1 MVRKYGALRFVAFIC
16 QVLAWVILLISV
28 VGAGTLIVAVL
39 FNLID
44 LSPVSTLFGGLT
56 VSLVIGIIG
65 GATALF
71 LGAAG
76 CMAFMAFSQAIYLQ
90 IDLEQNT
97 RYTAELL
104 RQMVYLQASTL
115 PAADSAPEPAPVF
128 APPTGTS
135 SAATPAPGIDLLPA
149 SAPSPYAPPAR
160 ATAAPTITTRTP
172 PSS

>member
-104 RQMVYLQASTL
+104 RQMVYLQASIL
-115 PAADSAPEPAPVF
+115 PAADSAPEPAF
-128 APPTGTS
+128 APPPVTS
-135 SAATPAPGIDLLPA
+135 SAAAPAPETDPLPA
-149 SAPSPYAPPAR
+149 PAASPYAPPAR